1 MKALPNR
8 LVVDVKARRGGV
20 ISQWPVLL
28 HEWSRRDL
36 REPCAWLPVWCR
48 GLVICVLFCVLQ
60 AAFFMFVGKAIYL
73 ALPYEVTALGFL
85 VLHGAIFISFQWS
98 VYEGKPLGLF
108 WLVSRWERPLKAE
121 RRK

>member
-28 HEWSRRDL
+28 HEWLWRDL
-36 REPCAWLPVWCR
+36 REPCAWLPIWCR
-48 GLVICVLFCVLQ
+48 ALVIFLLCCVLHAGFLLI
-60 AAFFMFVGKAIYL
+60 VGKAIYL
-73 ALPYEVTALGFL
+73 ALPYETTGWGLLALY
-85 VLHGAIFISFQWS
+85 VAIIGSFQWS